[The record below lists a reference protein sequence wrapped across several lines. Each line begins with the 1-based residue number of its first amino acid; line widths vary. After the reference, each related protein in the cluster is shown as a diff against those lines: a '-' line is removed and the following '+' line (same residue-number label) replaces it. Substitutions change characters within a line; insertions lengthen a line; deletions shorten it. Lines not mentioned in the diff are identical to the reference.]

1 MGVKEGDYVTV
12 EYEGRL
18 EDGTIFDSS
27 EHAGHTHPI
36 KFTVGSHEVIPGFEK
51 NVIGMDVEDEREFS
65 IAPEDA
71 YGPRREDLVREFP
84 RNQMPPMDKEPEE
97 GMVLGLMS
105 PDGQQFH
112 ATIKEVTPET
122 IKLDLNHPLAGKRL
136 IFKIRL
142 TDIKDK
148 DDLESEKEEA
158 KALEEEALNGANGT
172 NAESESAE
180 ETSEESELPASD
192 EPLVEKME
200 EVVEEAEEKEE

>member
-1 MGVKEGDYVTV
+1 MGAKEGDYVTV

-27 EHAGHTHPI
+27 DHGGHTHPI

-51 NVIGMDVEDEREFS
+51 NVIGMDIEDEREFS

-71 YGPRREDLVREFP
+71 YGPHREELVREFP
-84 RNQMPPMDKEPEE
+84 RSQMPQMDKEPEV

-105 PDGQQFH
+105 PDGHQFH

-148 DDLESEKEEA
+148 NDMEAEKEEA

-172 NAESESAE
+172 NAESEE
-180 ETSEESELPASD
+180 KNELPASD
-192 EPLVEKME
+192 EKLVDKME
-200 EVVEEAEEKEE
+200 EVVEEAEEKRE